1 VTGPLPRSS
10 SAALDQC
17 GTDSISAS
25 VNTRTLRTSRV
36 DWSALID
43 HGANGSIAGRDM
55 RVIARTDR
63 SIDLSGIDD
72 HIVRNLTLVTAG
84 VVVATPQG
92 DIVLIVHQIADM
104 TSDSHTI
111 LSAGQLEAFG
121 CKVFEKSPHITQST
135 PYLVTPGGYR
145 IPMSI
150 RKGLPY
156 IRMRPFGEKDWN
168 DLPHV
173 AITSPAEW
181 NPAVLDADVSPRWYQ
196 EQPSNLMPFHNSL
209 LTPSGHSGELK
220 DNPEA
225 SDDDSFLDRRHQAV
239 DRGRITAYL
248 THLIR
253 GELEDGYVLNVT
265 TRQRSSR
272 SGESIAT
279 GVPDTAKA
287 CQRPR

>member
-1 VTGPLPRSS
+1 MTGPSSRSS
-10 SAALDQC
+10 STALDQC
-17 GTDSISAS
+17 GTDSISVN

-43 HGANGSIAGRDM
+43 RGANGSIAGSDM

-72 HIVRNLTLVTAG
+72 HTVRNLTLVTAG
-84 VVVATPQG
+84 GVAATPQG
-92 DIVLIVHQIADM
+92 DIVLIVNQIADM
-104 TSDSHTI
+104 TGDSRTI

-121 CKVFEKSPHITQST
+121 CKVFEKSPRITQST

-196 EQPSNLMPFHNSL
+196 EQPSDLLPSCNSP
-209 LTPSGHSGELK
+209 LTPSGELK
-220 DNPEA
+220 DDPEA
-225 SDDDSFLDRRHQAV
+225 SGDDSFSDRRHQAV

-248 THLIR
+248 THLISD
-253 GELEDGYVLNVT
+253 ELEDGYVL
-265 TRQRSSR
+265 SMSR
-272 SGESIAT
+272 HVNARHGM
-279 GVPDTAKA
+279 GNP
-287 CQRPR
+287 